1 MSDPS
6 REVSVGKRP
15 WHVMSGD
22 EVLSAWD
29 TDLRQGLSSQLV
41 EERLRRFG
49 PNQLEERS
57 TTSPLRLFLSQFT
70 DFIILILIGAA
81 MISGFL
87 QEWVDA
93 IAILVIVVLN
103 GIIGFI
109 QEYRADKAIEALKKM
124 AAPMATVLRDGFPQT
139 VVSDQLV
146 PGDLV
151 LLETGHVVPAD
162 ARIVEANN
170 LRTDEAS
177 LTGESEPIDKRVE
190 VVADEDAALADRD
203 NMAYRGTM
211 VAYGKAKS
219 VVVATGMDTELGRI
233 AEMVQSF
240 DKVSTPLQQQ
250 LDRVGRILVYV
261 VLGATGIILGLG
273 ILKGDPPVLMFLT
286 AVSLAVAAIPEG
298 LPAVVTISLSLG
310 VRRMVERH
318 ALVRRLASVETLGA
332 ATVIA
337 TDKTGTLTENA
348 MNVRNILLADRL
360 IDVTGDGYRPEGAF
374 RRDSSVVDKDDL
386 DLQMV
391 LRIGALCN
399 DAQLVQEDGTW
410 RILGDPTEG
419 ALLTM
424 AAKGGVWQRESEE
437 QFQFV
442 DEIPFDS
449 GRKRMSVIW
458 RTPEGVLRAYVKGAP
473 DVVLELCDHL
483 QVGGR
488 AVRLDDRK
496 KCELLDANAQLA
508 RNAMRLLALAYRDL
522 PPRSDPDWQAEEV
535 ESHLTLAGLVAMM
548 DAPRPEA
555 KSAVERCKKAGI
567 KVVMITGDQ
576 RDTAVAIA
584 KELSLFEDDDVVL
597 QGKDLEAI
605 DDQKLVEVVDETRI
619 YTRVSPEH
627 KLRIVRALK
636 SRGHIVAMTGDGVN
650 DAPALKEA
658 DIGIAMGITGTDV
671 AREASEMILTDDNFA
686 SIVAAVEEG
695 RTIFDNIRRSIAY
708 LLSCNA
714 GELLA
719 MFVAS
724 ILNMGLP
731 LLPIQILWIN
741 LATDSLP
748 ALALGVEDP
757 EPGIMERPPR
767 DKREG
772 VVNREMGVMIAFQG
786 LIIGA
791 VTLGAFALELYVLGG
806 GIDRARVMAFSTS
819 IFAQNVHAFNL
830 RSQRRS
836 VFSLGLFSNRWLVIA
851 FLTVIALEIMVVYV
865 PFLQPVFKTMP
876 LSWADWGIVVALGL
890 VPLMVME
897 PVKLIRNALDS
908 RASREVA
915 AE

>member
-1 MSDPS
+1 MS
-6 REVSVGKRP
+6 E
-15 WHVMSGD
+15 D

-29 TDLRQGLSSQLV
+29 TDLHNGIAGHLV
-41 EERLRRFG
+41 EERLQRYG

-57 TTSPLRLFLSQFT
+57 TTTPLRLFLSQFT
-70 DFIILILIGAA
+70 DFIILVLIGAA
-81 MISGFL
+81 IISGFL

-109 QEYRADKAIEALKKM
+109 QEYRADKAIEALKKL
-124 AAPMATVLRDGFPQT
+124 AAPMATVVRDGFPQA

-151 LLETGHVVPAD
+151 LLEAGHVVPAD

-170 LRTDEAS
+170 LRIDEAS
-177 LTGESEPIDKRVE
+177 LTGESEPVDKQVASVE
-190 VVADEDAALADRD
+190 DEDAALADRD

-219 VVVATGMDTELGRI
+219 VVVATGMATELGRI

-240 DKVSTPLQQQ
+240 DKESTPLQRQ
-250 LDRVGRILVYV
+250 LDRVGRLLVYI
-261 VLGATGIILGLG
+261 VLGVCGIILGLG
-273 ILKGDPPVLMFLT
+273 VLKGDPPVLMFLT

-310 VRRMVERH
+310 VRRMVERN
-318 ALVRRLASVETLGA
+318 ALVRRLPSVQTLGA

-360 IDVTGDGYRPEGAF
+360 IDVTGDGYRPEGTF
-374 RRDSSVVDKDDL
+374 QSDSRTAETDDP
-386 DLQMV
+386 DLEMV

-424 AAKGGVWQRESEE
+424 AAKGGVWRNESEE
-437 QFQFV
+437 EFQFL
-442 DEIPFDS
+442 DEISFDS
-449 GRKRMSVIW
+449 GRKRMSSIW
-458 RTPEGVLRAYVKGAP
+458 RTPEGMVRAYVKGAP
-473 DVVLELCDHL
+473 DVILELCDNL
-483 QVGGR
+483 QVSGE
-488 AVRLDDRK
+488 AVPLEEWKRS
-496 KCELLDANAQLA
+496 EILDANAQLA

-522 PPRSDPDWQAEEV
+522 APESGPGWQASEV
-535 ESHLTLAGLVAMM
+535 ENHLTLAGLVAMM

-555 KSAVERCKKAGI
+555 KSAVEKCKKAGI
-567 KVVMITGDQ
+567 TVVMITGDQ

-584 KELSLFEDDDVVL
+584 KELSLFGDDDVVL
-597 QGKDLEAI
+597 QGKELEAI
-605 DDQKLVEVVDETRI
+605 DDQKLAEVVEDTRI

-636 SRGHIVAMTGDGVN
+636 SRDHIVAMTGDGVN

-671 AREASEMILTDDNFA
+671 AREASEMILMDDNFA
-686 SIVAAVEEG
+686 SIVDAVEEG
-695 RTIFDNIRRSIAY
+695 RAIFDNIRRSIQF
-708 LLSCNA
+708 LLSCNV
-714 GELLA
+714 GEVLT

-748 ALALGVEDP
+748 ALALGVEDS
-757 EPGIMERPPR
+757 EPGTMERPPR
-767 DKREG
+767 DRREG
-772 VVNREMGVMIAFQG
+772 VINREMGMMVAFQG

-791 VTLGAFALELYVLGG
+791 VTLGAFVLERYVFGG
-806 GIDRARVMAFSTS
+806 EIERARVMAFSAS

-830 RSQRRS
+830 RSQRES
-836 VFSLGLFSNRWLVIA
+836 VFKLGLFSNRWLVVA
-851 FLTVIALEIMVVYV
+851 FLTVIALEVMVIYV
-865 PFLQPVFKTMP
+865 PFLQPIFKTMP
-876 LSWADWGIVVALGL
+876 LTWTDWGIVVALGI
-890 VPLMVME
+890 VPLIVME
-897 PVKLIRNALDS
+897 PVKLIRNALDARARS
-908 RASREVA
+908 RRKAG
-915 AE
+915 